1 MISSQPVKHI
11 NHLLEITLR
20 RLDKKAVA
28 HKDREARKAG
38 IAEARRIL
46 ADPNI
51 GEKSERTTVS

>member
-1 MISSQPVKHI
+1 MMHI

-51 GEKSERTTVS
+51 GEKSERAPVS